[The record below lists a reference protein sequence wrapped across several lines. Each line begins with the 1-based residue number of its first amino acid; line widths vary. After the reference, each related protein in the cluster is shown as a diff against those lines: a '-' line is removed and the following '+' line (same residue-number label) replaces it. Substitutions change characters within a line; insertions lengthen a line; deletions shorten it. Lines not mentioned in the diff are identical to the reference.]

1 MLQNW
6 ANLDISSIFGLAG
19 FISGKIR
26 LVCLCMWQLESVVLF
41 LGHMK
46 SCLLDCVIAVVLVG
60 VVVVVVVVIIVVVA
74 VCVPIRICHSI
85 SWIAVRSLLL
95 SFRCNMSA
103 FATRSH
109 P

>member
-1 MLQNW
+1 
-6 ANLDISSIFGLAG
+6 
-19 FISGKIR
+19 
-26 LVCLCMWQLESVVLF
+26 MWQLESVVLF